1 MADQMDPQQE
11 TPDEAQILERRFDPT
26 MFDAY
31 APAKIADRIEAIGL
45 NKANMKTIPVLTLA
59 VLAGAFISFGAMF
72 YTLVITNSGLGF
84 GLERLV
90 GGLAFCLGLILVVVG
105 GAELFTGN
113 VLIVMGWAHRRI
125 NTTALARNWAL
136 VYVGNLIGALAMA
149 FMAYWSGLLQLG
161 GDGYGVSALKI
172 AAGKVDL
179 PFDVAFIR
187 GVLCNALVC
196 LAIWL
201 CFAARSVTDK
211 ILAIIF
217 PITAFVAL
225 GFEHSIANM
234 YFIPVGILAA
244 TDPGLV
250 AAAGISEGV
259 MDKLATSGFIGNLI
273 PVTLGNIVGGGVF
286 VALSYYF
293 VYLRDKK

>member
-1 MADQMDPQQE
+1 MADKTDPRKEKWEERQS
-11 TPDEAQILERRFDPT
+11 TDRRFDPS

-31 APAKIADRIEAIGL
+31 APAAIAERIETIGL
-45 NKANMKTIPVLTLA
+45 SKARMGLIPMLTLA
-59 VLAGAFISFGAMF
+59 VLAGSFISFGAML
-72 YTLVITNSGLGF
+72 YSLVMTNSDLGLGI
-84 GLERLV
+84 GRLV
-90 GGLAFCLGLILVVVG
+90 GGLSFCLGLILVVVG

-113 VLIVMGWAHRRI
+113 VLIVMGWAQRKVSTR
-125 NTTALARNWAL
+125 ALGQNWVL
-136 VYVGNLIGALAMA
+136 VYMGNLVGALGMA
-149 FMAYWSGLLQLG
+149 LMANWSGFMHLG
-161 GDGYGVSALKI
+161 GDAVGATAIKI
-172 AAGKVDL
+172 AAGKVNL

-234 YFIPVGILAA
+234 YFIPIGILAA
-244 TDPGLV
+244 ADPGYVDV
-250 AAAGISEGV
+250 AGLSEGALNNLGV
-259 MDKLATSGFIGNLI
+259 SGFIGNLI

-293 VYLRDKK
+293 VYRRGKK

>member
-1 MADQMDPQQE
+1 MSNEKQ
-11 TPDEAQILERRFDPT
+11 THERQGDPT

-31 APAKIADRIEAIGL
+31 TPAKIADRIEAIGL
-45 NKANMKTIPVLTLA
+45 SKARMATVPMLTLA
-59 VLAGAFISFGAMF
+59 VLAGTFISFGAMF

-84 GLERLV
+84 GTGRLV
-90 GGLAFCLGLILVVVG
+90 GGLAFCLGLVLVVVG
-105 GAELFTGN
+105 GAELFNGN
-113 VLIVMGWAHRRI
+113 VLIVIGWANRKI
-125 NTTALARNWAL
+125 SGAQLGRNWAL
-136 VYVGNLIGALAMA
+136 VYVGNLVGSLAMA
-149 FMAYWSGLLQLG
+149 LMAYWAGIMHLG
-161 GDGYGVSALKI
+161 GDAVGVSAIKI
-172 AAGKVDL
+172 AAAKVNL

-217 PITAFVAL
+217 PVTAFVAL

-244 TDPGLV
+244 RNADLL
-250 AAAGISEGV
+250 AAAGLSETVTNNLGV
-259 MDKLATSGFIGNLI
+259 SGFMDNLI

-293 VYLRDKK
+293 VYQRNKKQG

>member
-1 MADQMDPQQE
+1 M
-11 TPDEAQILERRFDPT
+11 PDEKPDLDRRFDPT

-45 NKANMKTIPVLTLA
+45 SKAHMKTVPVLTLA

-84 GLERLV
+84 GTERLV
-90 GGLAFCLGLILVVVG
+90 GGLSFCLGLILVVVG

-113 VLIVMGWAHRRI
+113 VLIVMGWARHKI
-125 NTTALARNWAL
+125 STAELGRNWGL
-136 VYVGNLIGALAMA
+136 VYIGNLVGALGMA
-149 FMAYWSGLLQLG
+149 VMAYWSGILHLG
-161 GDGYGVSALKI
+161 GDALGVTAIKI
-172 AAGKVDL
+172 AAGKVNL

-234 YFIPVGILAA
+234 YFIPIGILAA
-244 TDPGLV
+244 ADPGYA
-250 AAAGISEGV
+250 AAAGLSDAAINNLDLG
-259 MDKLATSGFIGNLI
+259 GIIGNLI
-273 PVTLGNIVGGGVF
+273 PVTLGNIVGGGLF
-286 VALSYYF
+286 VALSYYC
-293 VYLRDKK
+293 VYLRDKD